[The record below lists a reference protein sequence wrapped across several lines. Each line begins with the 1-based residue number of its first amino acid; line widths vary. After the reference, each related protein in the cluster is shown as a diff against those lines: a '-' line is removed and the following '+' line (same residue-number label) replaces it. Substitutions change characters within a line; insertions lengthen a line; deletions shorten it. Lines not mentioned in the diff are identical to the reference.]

1 MPILYFVYILIAVA
15 LIFDFFN
22 GFHDAANSVATVVT
36 TRVLSPPQAVF
47 WAAFFNF
54 VAAFVFGTGVAKT
67 ISEKL
72 IDPKAV
78 DVYVICG
85 GLIGAIVWDII
96 TWLMALP
103 TSSSHAI
110 ISGYAG
116 AAIAKAGFASIL
128 IKGWI
133 PVITFLIISPIIGM
147 ILGWAIMTLVSWWS
161 HNTERHRAESRF
173 RHLQLVSAAF
183 YSLGHGTN
191 DAQKTMG
198 IIVALLAAAG
208 REHWAK
214 ASPDGF
220 HGFGGKH
227 EIAWWIILSCHAA
240 MGVGTM
246 AGGWRIVQTVGS
258 RITPHLRPLG
268 GFSAEMAAA
277 TTIGLATMANVPIS
291 TTHAIGGAVSGV
303 GATRGWHAV
312 RWIWGERI
320 VVAWVF
326 TFPGAALIGAAGYYI
341 AHFGIQPWIHE
352 VTN

>member
-1 MPILYFVYILIAVA
+1 MSTLTFVIILIGVA
-15 LIFDFFN
+15 LVFDFFN

-36 TRVLSPPQAVF
+36 TRVLSPVQAVI

-54 VAAFVFGTGVAKT
+54 VAAFLFGTGVAKT

-116 AAIAKAGFASIL
+116 AAIAKAGFSSIL

-133 PVITFLIISPIIGM
+133 PVIVFLIISPVIGM
-147 ILGWAIMTLVSWWS
+147 ILGWAIMTAVSWLS
-161 HNTERHRAESRF
+161 YRTERHKAERTF
-173 RHLQLVSAAF
+173 RHLQLVSAGL

-198 IIVALLAAAG
+198 IIAALLVAAG
-208 REHWAK
+208 REQWSK
-214 ASPDGF
+214 PGGF
-220 HGFGGKH
+220 MSNFHLFGIKH
-227 EIAWWIILSCHAA
+227 QIAWWIILSCHAA
-240 MGVGTM
+240 MALGTM

-277 TTIGLATMANVPIS
+277 TTIGLATLANVPIS

-320 VVAWVF
+320 VVAWVV
-326 TFPGAALIGAAGYYI
+326 TFPGAALIGAAGYLL
-341 AHFGIQPWIHE
+341 AHWGIQPFIH
-352 VTN
+352 

>member
-1 MPILYFVYILIAVA
+1 MPILYFVFALIAVA
-15 LIFDFFN
+15 LVFDFFN

-36 TRVLSPPQAVF
+36 TRVLSPLQAVL

-54 VAAFVFGTGVAKT
+54 IAAFFFGTGVAQT
-67 ISEKL
+67 ISNKL

-78 DVYVICG
+78 DVYVVCG
-85 GLIGAIVWDII
+85 GLIGAIAWDVI

-116 AAIAKAGFASIL
+116 AAIAKAGFSVIL

-133 PVITFLIISPIIGM
+133 PVIIFLIISPVIGM
-147 ILGWAIMTLVSWWS
+147 VLGWLIMTAISWMTR
-161 HNTERHRAESRF
+161 HTERYKAERRF
-173 RHLQLVSAAF
+173 RHLQLLSAGL

-208 REHWAK
+208 HEQWGK
-214 ASPDGF
+214 ASGGF
-220 HGFGGKH
+220 QGVFGKH

-240 MGVGTM
+240 MALGTM
-246 AGGWRIVQTVGS
+246 AGGWRIVKTIGS

-277 TTIGLATMANVPIS
+277 TTIGLATIAKVPIS
-291 TTHAIGGAVSGV
+291 TTHAIGGAVCGV
-303 GATRGWHAV
+303 GATRGSHAV
-312 RWIWGERI
+312 RWIWGEKI
-320 VVAWVF
+320 VIAWVV
-326 TFPGAALIGAAGYYI
+326 TFPGAALIGAAGYAF
-341 AHFGIQPWIHE
+341 AHFAIEPFIH
-352 VTN
+352 